1 LAYTLQSAEQRTELC
16 HLIGAPVSG
25 GGLGLVT
32 ELFDQCLFALPR
44 RLNPSSSSSS
54 SSSIAAA
61 PAETVDDDAGAL
73 QPPKCKSPD
82 SRRSAFQLLTKLAQ
96 CSPACLACAV
106 ALAAPHHSLSA
117 EQRERSAQREARRR
131 SRKQSG
137 TAAAAAVAAAMTG
150 GQQLARAPSFVG
162 NRGGGMRQASGYCG
176 LKNLGCICYMN
187 STLQQLFMV
196 PPFRSAVLAFDG
208 EADLPLEEREDSLMW
223 QLQSMFAHLQESE
236 KAYYNPHGKRACSRA
251 CVVAVLL
258 CCFGK

>member
-1 LAYTLQSAEQRTELC
+1 
-16 HLIGAPVSG
+16 LIGAPVSE

-32 ELFDQCLFALPR
+32 QLFDQCLFALPR
-44 RLNPSSSSSS
+44 RLNPPNSSSSSS
-54 SSSIAAA
+54 GSIGDT
-61 PAETVDDDAGAL
+61 PAEAVDDDAGAL

-82 SRRSAFQLLTKLAQ
+82 GRRSAFQLLTKLAQ

-150 GQQLARAPSFVG
+150 GQQQLARPASFVG
-162 NRGGGMRQASGYCG
+162 NSRGGGMRQASGYCG

-236 KAYYNPHGKRACSRA
+236 KAYYNPHGERTCTST
-251 CVVAVLL
+251 CV
-258 CCFGK
+258 